1 MFGTNWNVYSK
12 KVYRVIL
19 LFRKIILFNY
29 NYLIILYNYNYLII
43 HTLLA
48 SRRTFPRKEIQ
59 KFQRLS
65 FSFLLKKIHSPFITK
80 LHRSL
85 LSIEMWQN
93 RNVSSFFNRCPI
105 GESKG
110 SRAERRKKKKEK
122 ERGFATSTCSRENGC
137 SGGGRRGSLD
147 GARTLSKALSLA
159 AVSAAR
165 RTVRL
170 ERVEL
175 ALGSG
180 RRSISASFIVINVSS
195 SSSSPNVAYVI
206 TILAARSI
214 NESGEWIRLD
224 WIDERKLCI

>member
-1 MFGTNWNVYSK
+1 MFDTNWNVYSR

-19 LFRKIILFNY
+19 LFRKIILF
-29 NYLIILYNYNYLII
+29 NYNYLII

-195 SSSSPNVAYVI
+195 SSSSSPNVAYVI

>member
-1 MFGTNWNVYSK
+1 MFDTNWNVYSR

-29 NYLIILYNYNYLII
+29 NYLIIWYNYNYLII
-43 HTLLA
+43 HVI
-48 SRRTFPRKEIQ
+48 SISSNISKERNPKIPTPL
-59 KFQRLS
+59 FF
-65 FSFLLKKIHSPFITK
+65 FSFKKN
-80 LHRSL
+80 SL
-85 LSIEMWQN
+85 VHHQVASISRAFKMWQN

-110 SRAERRKKKKEK
+110 SRAERRKKEKEK

-137 SGGGRRGSLD
+137 SGGGRRGGLD

-224 WIDERKLCI
+224 WIDERKWCI